1 MKRYS
6 KVRFAAWLAVLL
18 VGLLAAG
25 VVADQHEAAPVD
37 EPIQLQELVVV
48 GIGTRGQGRTVTD
61 SPVPV
66 DVVTEEEILE
76 TGEAEV
82 GRIIQALIPSFNFSS
97 STISDGTDSV
107 RPATL
112 RGLGPDQVLVL
123 VNGKR
128 RHGSALIH
136 VNTSVGR
143 GTAGTD
149 LNAIPVSAIKR
160 IEVLRDGASAQYGS
174 DAIAGVINIV
184 LKDSYDGALHTSVGQ
199 TYEGDGTRYTARLNK
214 GFQIGDDGVLHAA
227 LEFSSRGPTNR
238 AGLFGI
244 SNYPDSKTFKLDA
257 DRDGLDADGK
267 PIANFDQMIN
277 DTLLDQ
283 GHAGGTVVLLD
294 DPGDKERNF
303 NRRNFRIG
311 DAELDQFSGA
321 FNYSNPIGGTGA
333 EVYAFGDFSR
343 SQNESGGFYR
353 GTYQLGNNPPTSI
366 YPDGF
371 LPLINTTVT
380 DFSVGGGLLHE
391 FENNLKADLAVVH
404 GGNSFNFEVTNS
416 HNASWVNLNCTSR
429 ETCASQTSAD
439 AGTLSLDLTTVNL
452 DFSWPLLDAVH
463 LAWGLEYRLDRY
475 RIEAGEE
482 YSYEDYDGLPPEGAG
497 LPGIQVFP
505 GFQPSNEVDE
515 TRNAFSVY
523 VDTEIY
529 LSETFL
535 ISPAVRFENYSD
547 FGSTV
552 NGKVATKLD
561 LSGDFALRGSVSTGF
576 RAPSMQQLYF
586 NNVSTQ
592 FRKCPDSDDQCAFDV
607 LTVRNDHAIAK
618 DVSIPELDV
627 ETSVAGSLG
636 FVYQPVTTFTL
647 TADFYH
653 IDVNDRIIISG
664 QAESGDEDLPTSVR
678 EVLVREGVSKAQ
690 FFMNAVDTRTQG
702 ADIVATWDVPFV
714 VTGDL
719 GLKLLATVSETEITK
734 VNLPAGL
741 PDALFTEQDR
751 SIVEEWQ
758 PSYRLTLSGS
768 YGLDRFS
775 AALAVHGYGPY
786 TVLDGGERQTYDAR
800 YLTDLRLGYN
810 LGFGTFSIGANNL
823 FDVTPDENEIGQSRG
838 GTIIAPDGTVIVD
851 SPGVFTYSRR
861 SAPFGFNGG
870 FYYVAFDVDF

>member
-1 MKRYS
+1 MRRYA
-6 KVRFAAWLAVLL
+6 KVRFAAYLSILL
-18 VGLLAAG
+18 VGLLATG
-25 VVADQHEAAPVD
+25 VAADQHESDAAD

-48 GIGTRGQGRTVTD
+48 GVGTRVEGRSVTD

-66 DVVTEEEILE
+66 DVVTEREILD
-76 TGEAEV
+76 TGHSEV

-143 GTAGTD
+143 GTTGTD

-199 TYEGDGTRYTARLNK
+199 TYESDGTRFTTRLNK

-227 LEFSSRGPTNR
+227 LEFSQRGATNR
-238 AGLFGI
+238 AGLSGSI
-244 SNYPDSKTFKLDA
+244 QYPDTVYEENDA
-257 DRDGLDADGK
+257 G
-267 PIANFDQMIN
+267 AN
-277 DTLLDQ
+277 
-283 GHAGGTVVLLD
+283 VLLM
-294 DPGDKERNF
+294 DPGNKESNF

-321 FNYSNPIGGTGA
+321 FNYSNPIDGTEA

-343 SQNESGGFYR
+343 VQNESGGFYR
-353 GTYQLGNNPPTSI
+353 RANQLDRNPLTSI

-371 LPLINTTVT
+371 LPLINTTVS
-380 DFSVGGGLLHE
+380 DFSVGGGFVSE
-391 FENNLKADLAVVH
+391 FENSLKADVAVVH
-404 GGNSFNFEVTNS
+404 GGNSFNFDITNS
-416 HNASWVNLNCTSR
+416 HNASWVNQNCTTSR
-429 ETCASQTSAD
+429 ETCSAQTSAD
-439 AGTLSLDLTTVNL
+439 AGTLSLDLTTINL
-452 DFSWPLLDAVH
+452 DFTLPLRDTLH
-463 LAWGLEYRLDRY
+463 LAWGLEHRLDRY

-482 YSYEDYDGLPPEGAG
+482 YSYRDYDGAGVGGAG
-497 LPGIQVFP
+497 GIQVFP
-505 GFQPSNEVDE
+505 GFKPENEVDE
-515 TRNAFSVY
+515 LRSAFSLY

-529 LSETFL
+529 VSDMFL

-547 FGSTV
+547 FGSTF
-552 NGKVATKLD
+552 NGKLATKLD
-561 LSGDFALRGSVSTGF
+561 LSAQFGLRGSVSTGF

-586 NNVSTQ
+586 NNISTQ
-592 FRKCPDSDDQCAFDV
+592 FRDVGGTQTPFEVGTFRNDSDLAK
-607 LTVRNDHAIAK
+607 AIG
-618 DVSIPELDV
+618 IPELDT
-627 ETSVAGSLG
+627 ETSVTGSVG
-636 FVYQPVTTFTL
+636 FVYRPMPAFTL
-647 TADFYH
+647 TTDFYH
-653 IDVNDRIIISG
+653 ININDRIIISNQIDADTTPG
-664 QAESGDEDLPTSVR
+664 IPASVR
-678 EVLVREGVSKAQ
+678 DAINKAGGDKGQ
-690 FFMNAVDTRTQG
+690 FFMNAADTRTQG
-702 ADIVATWDVPFV
+702 VDVVATWDVPFV
-714 VTGDL
+714 LTGDL
-719 GLKLLATVSETEITK
+719 GLKLLATVSETEITSI
-734 VNLPAGL
+734 NLPAGL

-758 PSYRLTLSGS
+758 PSYRLTLSSS
-768 YGLDRFS
+768 YRLNSLS
-775 AALAVHGYGPY
+775 AAVAVHGYGPY
-786 TVLDGGERQTYDAR
+786 TVLDGDRQTYDAR

-810 LGFGTFSIGANNL
+810 LGFGTLSIGANNL
-823 FDVTPDENEIGQSRG
+823 FNVTPEKSEIGQSRD
-838 GTIIAPDGTVIVD
+838 GTIIDPMGNVIVD
-851 SPGVFTYSRR
+851 SPGVFQYSRR